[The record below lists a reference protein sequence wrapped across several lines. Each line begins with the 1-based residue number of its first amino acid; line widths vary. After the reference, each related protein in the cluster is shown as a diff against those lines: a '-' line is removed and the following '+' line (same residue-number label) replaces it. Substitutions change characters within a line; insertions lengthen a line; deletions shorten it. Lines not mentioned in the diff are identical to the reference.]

1 VCPGTDLTSGEI
13 EGAPLDRRAKR
24 RRDTMAEIID
34 AAWDLCREEGLHALT
49 MRALGERV
57 GMKAQS
63 LYSYFASKDEI
74 YDAMFADGNRAFL
87 DLIDEVAAPQRDAR
101 TSAEITVRTFL
112 RFCTADATR
121 FQLLFQRTIPGFEPS
136 PESYTIAA
144 EAFDR
149 LRRQL
154 REIGVEDDGA
164 VDLWTAVTTGLAS
177 QQIANDPGGD
187 RWTRLADRA
196 VSMLLAETS
205 PTVQEEHSQP

>member
-1 VCPGTDLTSGEI
+1 MCPGTDLTPGEI
-13 EGAPLDRRAKR
+13 APLDRRAKR

-34 AAWDLCREEGLHALT
+34 AAWDLCREEGLNALT

-57 GMKAQS
+57 GMRAQS

-101 TSAEITVRTFL
+101 TSAEITVRAFL

-121 FQLLFQRTIPGFEPS
+121 FQLLFHRTIPGFEPS
-136 PESYTIAA
+136 ADSYTIAA
-144 EAFDR
+144 TAVDR

-154 REIGVEDDGA
+154 REIGVDDDGA

-205 PTVQEEHSQP
+205 PTVREEHSQP